1 MLEKALAPLN
11 ETLEKLA
18 ARLRQEGDNYYKAH
32 TGANPH
38 RPTRLKDAEEA
49 ELLVHNKPDWVDVGV
64 TEKYPGLKQ
73 ASAEQKSLM
82 RLEKDKEGWPALSE
96 DNIKSFHQMRYVEL
110 PQNEKLYRVLDPA
123 SSDNS
128 FCWMREAEFM
138 ALKSKSQWRR
148 RFAVWKSWNENGE

>member
-64 TEKYPGLKQ
+64 TEKYPGFNRR
-73 ASAEQKSLM
+73 A
-82 RLEKDKEGWPALSE
+82 
-96 DNIKSFHQMRYVEL
+96 
-110 PQNEKLYRVLDPA
+110 QNRRV
-123 SSDNS
+123 
-128 FCWMREAEFM
+128 
-138 ALKSKSQWRR
+138 
-148 RFAVWKSWNENGE
+148 

>member
-1 MLEKALAPLN
+1 
-11 ETLEKLA
+11 
-18 ARLRQEGDNYYKAH
+18 RQEGDNYYKAH

-110 PQNEKLYRVLDPA
+110 PQNEKLYRVL
-123 SSDNS
+123 
-128 FCWMREAEFM
+128 
-138 ALKSKSQWRR
+138 
-148 RFAVWKSWNENGE
+148 